1 LGPIA
6 THINLTMSELT
17 ADIEDH
23 QLQRRRRRQLTAGAV
38 VSVGLHLL
46 LLAIFLFGL
55 PEFPEK
61 QEEQQQAVQ
70 VALVPPPEK
79 TPPPKPEEKPEE
91 QAAPPKPAPKPQTP
105 PPGQPN
111 QAMRIPIPV
120 LNPAY
125 RFGDGDAGPKKALD
139 GDAARK
145 LETAEAKPEEKPQ
158 EVAGGKPTPSDAE
171 KKAEAPKPKPL
182 PQTLT
187 AAKSGADAKS
197 AEEAAASLVPPSEDA
212 KEADKNKGEAK
223 SDEKAEAAAK
233 IEEAPD
239 LKRAGKLYSNSD
251 TSAEE
256 AMTAANGIPPSQ
268 RASRLCVTELR
279 EQLRHGDPAYQPE
292 LLPAYNLP
300 GGTVLAVRKAA
311 FRADGQWFDL
321 SFRCE
326 VDQGATR
333 VVSFAYAVGAPV
345 PRAKW
350 KERGFPA
357 F

>member
-1 LGPIA
+1 LGLIA
-6 THINLTMSELT
+6 THINQTMSDLT

-23 QLQRRRRRQLTAGAV
+23 QLRRRRRRQLTAGGM
-38 VSVGLHLL
+38 VSVALHLI

-55 PEFPEK
+55 PQFPDK
-61 QEEQQQAVQ
+61 KEEQQQAVQ

-79 TPPPKPEEKPEE
+79 KPPPKPEEKPKE
-91 QAAPPKPAPKPQTP
+91 PAPKPEAKPQT

-125 RFGDGDAGPKKALD
+125 RFGEKDAGPKKALD
-139 GDAARK
+139 GDAARMLDEPK
-145 LETAEAKPEEKPQ
+145 PKPEDKQQ
-158 EVAGGKPTPSDAE
+158 EAAGGNPAPSEAE
-171 KKAEAPKPKPL
+171 KKAPEAKPKPL
-182 PQTLT
+182 PDTLT

-197 AEEAAASLVPPSEDA
+197 VEKAAASLVPPSEDA

-223 SDEKAEAAAK
+223 ADEKAEAAAK

-256 AMTAANGIPPSQ
+256 AMIASDGTAPSE

-345 PRAKW
+345 PRAQW

>member
-1 LGPIA
+1 
-6 THINLTMSELT
+6 MSELT

-23 QLQRRRRRQLTAGAV
+23 QLQRRRRRQVTAGAV

-70 VALVPPPEK
+70 VALVPPPEE
-79 TPPPKPEEKPEE
+79 TPPPKAEEKPEE
-91 QAAPPKPAPKPQTP
+91 QAAPPKPPPKPQTP
-105 PPGQPN
+105 PPGQPD

-125 RFGDGDAGPKKALD
+125 RFGDKDAGPKKALD

-145 LETAEAKPEEKPQ
+145 LETDEAKPEVKPQ
-158 EVAGGKPTPSDAE
+158 EAAGGKPAPSEAD
-171 KKAEAPKPKPL
+171 KKAEDPKPKPL

-187 AAKSGADAKS
+187 AAKSGADAMS
-197 AEEAAASLVPPSEDA
+197 EEEAAAALALPVEDD
-212 KEADKNKGEAK
+212 KEADKTKAETDEAK
-223 SDEKAEAAAK
+223 KEAEDAAK
-233 IEEAPD
+233 PEDVPD

-251 TSAEE
+251 STSEE
-256 AMTAANGIPPSQ
+256 AMIAENGIPPSE

-279 EQLRHGDPAYQPE
+279 EQLRHGKPSYQPE

-300 GGTVLAVRKAA
+300 SGTVLAVRKAA
-311 FRADGQWFDL
+311 FRAQGQWFDL

-326 VDQGATR
+326 VDKGATR

>member
-1 LGPIA
+1 
-6 THINLTMSELT
+6 MSELT

-23 QLQRRRRRQLTAGAV
+23 QLQRRRRRQVTAGAV
-38 VSVGLHLL
+38 VSVALHLA
-46 LLAIFLFGL
+46 LLAVFLFGL

-61 QEEQQQAVQ
+61 QEEHQQAVQ

-79 TPPPKPEEKPEE
+79 TPAPPKAEEKPEE
-91 QAAPPKPAPKPQTP
+91 QTTPPKPAPKPQTP
-105 PPGQPN
+105 PPGQPK
-111 QAMRIPIPV
+111 QATRIPIPV

-125 RFGDGDAGPKKALD
+125 RFGDKDAGPKKAFD

-145 LETAEAKPEEKPQ
+145 LETADAKPEDKPQ
-158 EVAGGKPTPSDAE
+158 ETAGGKPAPSEAE
-171 KKAEAPKPKPL
+171 KKAADPKPKPL

-197 AEEAAASLVPPSEDA
+197 TEEAVAALVPPAEDE
-212 KEADKNKGEAK
+212 KKADAAKGEAK
-223 SDEKAEAAAK
+223 PDEKAEDAAK
-233 IEEAPD
+233 LEDAPD

-251 TSAEE
+251 TTAEE
-256 AMTAANGIPPSQ
+256 AMIAANGIAPSE

-279 EQLRHGDPAYQPE
+279 EQLRHGDPSYQPE

-300 GGTVLAVRKAA
+300 SGTVLAVRKAA
-311 FRADGQWFDL
+311 FRAEGQWFDL

-326 VDQGATR
+326 VDKDATR
-333 VVSFAYAVGAPV
+333 VVSFAYAVGDPV

>member
-1 LGPIA
+1 
-6 THINLTMSELT
+6 MSELT

-23 QLQRRRRRQLTAGAV
+23 QLQRRRRRQVTAGAV
-38 VSVGLHLL
+38 VSVALHLG

-55 PEFPEK
+55 PDFPEK
-61 QEEQQQAVQ
+61 QNEQQQAVE

-79 TPPPKPEEKPEE
+79 APPPKAEEKPEE
-91 QAAPPKPAPKPQTP
+91 QAAPPKPEPKPQTP
-105 PPGQPN
+105 PPGQPD

-125 RFGDGDAGPKKALD
+125 RFGEKDAGPKKALD

-145 LETAEAKPEEKPQ
+145 LETADAKPEDKPQ
-158 EVAGGKPTPSDAE
+158 EAAGGKPSPSEAE
-171 KKAEAPKPKPL
+171 KKAAEPKPKPV
-182 PQTLT
+182 PDTLT
-187 AAKSGADAKS
+187 AAKAGADAKA
-197 AEEAAASLVPPSEDA
+197 AEEAAAALVPPVEDE
-212 KEADKNKGEAK
+212 KEADKAKGEAK
-223 SDEKAEAAAK
+223 PDDKAEDAAK
-233 IEEAPD
+233 LEDAPD
-239 LKRAGKLYSNSD
+239 LKRVGKLYSNSD
-251 TSAEE
+251 STSEE
-256 AMTAANGIPPSQ
+256 AMIAENGIPPSE

-279 EQLRHGDPAYQPE
+279 EQLRHGNPSYQPE

-300 GGTVLAVRKAA
+300 SGTVLAVRKAA
-311 FRADGQWFDL
+311 FRAEGQWFDL

-326 VDQGATR
+326 IDKNATR
-333 VVSFAYAVGAPV
+333 VVSFAYVVGDPV